1 MREKEWH
8 TYEMIV
14 NGLPQKIRYNADTVE
29 GLFLPLLRRLRELQH
44 CSGGRCIVFL
54 AAPPATGKTTL
65 AQFLAQLSRTEEGL
79 TPV

>member
-29 GLFLPLLRRLRELQH
+29 GLFLPLLRRP
-44 CSGGRCIVFL
+44 VFAML
-54 AAPPATGKTTL
+54 L
-65 AQFLAQLSRTEEGL
+65 
-79 TPV
+79 